1 MKGAHLFGKHVE
13 CRIDSKWGGYTVK
26 PKISKL
32 FPPKMKLII
41 ISKNFAYILCIKLN
55 QRASHNIVLLLL
67 EQPPLLIQINQLIRI
82 AIIVTYILIFI
93 YWWILNR
100 TLFSFWLY
108 NRTFPYLVGDVNDL
122 VSRQVH
128 ERNLIFG

>member
-13 CRIDSKWGGYTVK
+13 GRIDSKWGGYTVK

-41 ISKNFAYILCIKLN
+41 ISKKFAYILCIKLN